1 MMDEPDQTPLPD
13 VLEATWDRETID
25 AFFSDLE
32 QGAVVKH
39 VQVRATGVGPRDAAV
54 TLQQAKQL
62 LDDGAAQAIQIHYE
76 FDGQAWCDTLIVSPT
91 NVRVIRTV
99 IQP

>member
-1 MMDEPDQTPLPD
+1 MDEPDQTLFPD
-13 VLEATWDRETID
+13 VLEATWDRETVD
-25 AFFSDLE
+25 SLFSDLE

-39 VQVRATGVGPRDAAV
+39 VQVRATRVGPRDAAV
-54 TLQQAKQL
+54 TLQEAKRL
-62 LDDGAAQAIQIHYE
+62 LDDGTAQAIQIHYE

-91 NVRVIRTV
+91 TIRVIRTV